1 MKVLLKEDVDNL
13 GYAGE
18 VLQVADGYG
27 RNFLIPRGMALKASP
42 GVLKQAQSWRDRAAV
57 RLAELRREHEA
68 LALRIN
74 DTNLNF
80 YARAGETGK
89 LYGSITTADITDQLN
104 ETLGTEVDRRIVLG
118 GPLRQLGEHRVTV
131 RLSRDYQPHVIVQIH
146 PHSEEDESEDVDSET
161 TAAEVEASEELV
173 ENPDIEEVIEET
185 EESSEEAGMID
196 ASDEEPVE
204 EESVE
209 AEPVEDE
216 PVEEKPIEEE
226 PVGEE
231 PVE

>member
-13 GYAGE
+13 GYTGE

-27 RNFLIPRGMALKASP
+27 RNFLIPRGMAVKASP
-42 GVLKQAQSWRDRAAV
+42 GVLKQAHSWRERAAV

-104 ETLGTEVDRRIVLG
+104 ETLGTDVDRRIVMG

-131 RLSRDYQPHVIVQIH
+131 RLSRDYQPHVVVQIH
-146 PHSEEDESEDVDSET
+146 PHSDEESEDVDSEPL
-161 TAAEVEASEELV
+161 AAEVEASDELV
-173 ENPDIEEVIEET
+173 ESPDIEEVVEET

-204 EESVE
+204 EE
-209 AEPVEDE
+209 PIEDE
-216 PVEEKPIEEE
+216 PVEEEPVDEEPVNEVPVEEE
-226 PVGEE
+226 PVE
-231 PVE
+231 

>member
-27 RNFLIPRGMALKASP
+27 RNFLIPRGMAVKASP
-42 GVLKQAQSWRDRAAV
+42 GVLKQAQSWRERAAV

-68 LALRIN
+68 LSLRIN

-104 ETLGTEVDRRIVLG
+104 EALGTDVDRRIVTG

-131 RLSRDYQPHVIVQIH
+131 RLSRDYQPQVVVQIH
-146 PHSEEDESEDVDSET
+146 PHSEEEESEDVDSEMV
-161 TAAEVEASEELV
+161 AAEVEASEELV
-173 ENPDIEEVIEET
+173 ESPDIEEVVEET
-185 EESSEEAGMID
+185 DESSEDAGMTD
-196 ASDEEPVE
+196 ASDEEAVEEEPVE
-204 EESVE
+204 EESS
-209 AEPVEDE
+209 
-216 PVEEKPIEEE
+216 
-226 PVGEE
+226 
-231 PVE
+231 

>member
-27 RNFLIPRGMALKASP
+27 RNFLLPRGMAVKASP

-104 ETLGTEVDRRIVLG
+104 ETLGTDVDRRIVMG

-131 RLSRDYQPHVIVQIH
+131 RLSRDYQPHVVVQIH
-146 PHSEEDESEDVDSET
+146 PHSEVEESEDVDSESP
-161 TAAEVEASEELV
+161 AAEVEASEELV
-173 ENPDIEEVIEET
+173 ESPAIEEVVEET
-185 EESSEEAGMID
+185 EESTEEAGMID
-196 ASDEEPVE
+196 AADQESVEDGPVE
-204 EESVE
+204 EES
-209 AEPVEDE
+209 
-216 PVEEKPIEEE
+216 IEEE
-226 PVGEE
+226 PVEQE
-231 PVE
+231 SS